1 MSNINDIDIRKVAS
15 PHVRFASQI
24 RTPQGNLTL
33 LYTEKSLKILKYQ
46 EISRFFLYNEK
57 SVFYIFKHEYILI
70 YKKSNLVV

>member
-24 RTPQGNLTL
+24 RTAQGNLTL

-46 EISRFFLYNEK
+46 EISRFFLYN
-57 SVFYIFKHEYILI
+57 
-70 YKKSNLVV
+70 KKIGR